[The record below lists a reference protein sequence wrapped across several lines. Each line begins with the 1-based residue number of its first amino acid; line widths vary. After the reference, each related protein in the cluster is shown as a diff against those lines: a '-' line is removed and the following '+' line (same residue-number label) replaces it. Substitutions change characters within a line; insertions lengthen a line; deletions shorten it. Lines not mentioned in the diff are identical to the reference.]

1 MSPGSNPNGYIV
13 SIGRIGGGSEGGSK
27 IGRVVGCVGSQARQG
42 PIFFRGGA
50 THYSYGEDRQDA

>member
-1 MSPGSNPNGYIV
+1 VSPGSNPNGYIV

-42 PIFFRGGA
+42 FSILFFGWKGLQ
-50 THYSYGEDRQDA
+50 E